1 MKVTGVI
8 ERPLL
13 FGIAVVGVVLSG
25 LLSFVI
31 LTPLGWGMSWSGL
44 APTWGAKLFF
54 LAPVV
59 ALIVAGLAKFSPR
72 PSPVQEVAL
81 LAAPAYQAIYL
92 AFSFFAASEA

>member
-1 MKVTGVI
+1 
-8 ERPLL
+8 
-13 FGIAVVGVVLSG
+13 
-25 LLSFVI
+25 
-31 LTPLGWGMSWSGL
+31 MSWSGL